1 MKLNDY
7 LEQQGITMTGFARK
21 IGVHPKTIGF
31 IIDGYDT
38 KLSVALKI
46 EKATKGAVKCKDLAP
61 TKKRRSGKE
70 AENLSEVSSSEALD
84 DCT

>member
-7 LEQQGITMTGFARK
+7 LEQEGITMTRFARK
-21 IGVHPKTIGF
+21 IGVHRHTLIS
-31 IIDGYDT
+31 ILEGYDT

-46 EKATKGAVKCKDLAP
+46 EEATKGAVKCKDLAP
-61 TKKRRSGKE
+61 TKRRQSSKE
-70 AENLSEVSSSEALD
+70 VENLSGVSLSEVLD